1 MKHGLTIS
9 FQPFPSALSPLLRDL
24 NAILGKHIKTVNKV
38 FSKHKL
44 EEIKEELYFCLH
56 KSKDVNS
63 WLTGKDAD
71 AGKD

>member
-1 MKHGLTIS
+1 MKHGLTIA
-9 FQPFPSALSPLLRDL
+9 FQPFTSALSPLLRDL
-24 NAILGKHIKTVNKV
+24 NAILGKHLKTVYNV

-63 WLTGKDAD
+63 
-71 AGKD
+71 